1 MKITVSIPCYRS
13 AKTLPYVVEQIK
25 KTVAQRPSYSY
36 QIILVNDCSPDNTFD
51 VIRSLCQEDE
61 NIVGVNLSRNWGQA
75 TARMA
80 SIPYIEGDCTVFM
93 DDDGQHPID
102 HLFDLVDKIE
112 EGYDLVSAD
121 FSQKQTK
128 FMNRFTSAISA
139 KVYTAMG
146 GAVS

>member
-80 SIPYIEGDCTVFM
+80 SIPYI
-93 DDDGQHPID
+93 
-102 HLFDLVDKIE
+102 
-112 EGYDLVSAD
+112 
-121 FSQKQTK
+121 
-128 FMNRFTSAISA
+128 
-139 KVYTAMG
+139 
-146 GAVS
+146 

>member
-61 NIVGVNLSRNWGQA
+61 NLSL
-75 TARMA
+75 
-80 SIPYIEGDCTVFM
+80 IHI
-93 DDDGQHPID
+93 
-102 HLFDLVDKIE
+102 
-112 EGYDLVSAD
+112 
-121 FSQKQTK
+121 
-128 FMNRFTSAISA
+128 
-139 KVYTAMG
+139 
-146 GAVS
+146 